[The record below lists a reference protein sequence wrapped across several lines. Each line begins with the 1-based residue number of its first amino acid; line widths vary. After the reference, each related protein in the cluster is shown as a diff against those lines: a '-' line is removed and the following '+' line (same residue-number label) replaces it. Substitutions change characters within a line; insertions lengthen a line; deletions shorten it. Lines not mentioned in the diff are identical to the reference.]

1 VTGVNHRRIV
11 IVGLV
16 TVALAVGTPWTA
28 FGSADTATQPVPV
41 IDGPPPPGW
50 PEPQDLDA
58 AAYVLVEAATGQLL
72 AGHNADERRPVASTI
87 KILTAITV
95 ARRAAFDDEVTVG
108 NEVLDLEGA
117 SVGLMPGDVWTVEQL
132 LDAIIARSGND
143 AAESLAVHV
152 AGSRQAFVQLM
163 LDDAAALGV
172 TGITLVSPS
181 GLDDAN
187 LLSATDLA
195 VLAGAAL
202 ADADLRPLFA
212 RSRVTLPSEGDVPSR
227 NELLE
232 TYPGATGV
240 KTGFTIAAGNSF
252 VGSAERGGRELIAV
266 VLGSGDDPARFD
278 AAAALLDLG
287 FDVFRQVELTARLEV
302 ALAGGSTAIAVAPVT
317 VTVPEGS
324 DATLALSLPARPP
337 EEDVE
342 VPIEVDGEEVAR
354 LPGALD
360 ASAQPPPVEG
370 AAAIGRA
377 VVDSAYAALRAAT
390 GTGVLR

>member
-1 VTGVNHRRIV
+1 
-11 IVGLV
+11 
-16 TVALAVGTPWTA
+16 
-28 FGSADTATQPVPV
+28 
-41 IDGPPPPGW
+41 
-50 PEPQDLDA
+50 
-58 AAYVLVEAATGQLL
+58 
-72 AGHNADERRPVASTI
+72 
-87 KILTAITV
+87 
-95 ARRAAFDDEVTVG
+95 
-108 NEVLDLEGA
+108 
-117 SVGLMPGDVWTVEQL
+117 M